1 MTHPKKLRYRIASML
16 LALLL
21 CISMAG
27 VFAVPA
33 KADWLSGDW
42 EKVKIDTYNVYA
54 YVLDTKLTG
63 VTSFYLE
70 MDVTMKAGAR
80 CENWDV
86 WIRSSRG
93 GSFEKIGYIYLEG
106 GTGEASKTIRLSSV
120 KNIDAIAVTPDASG
134 SYSWTMSMGINNP
147 TYASSSSSSSDSK
160 SWATTS
166 SQTLSG
172 DWESVKIDDYNVH
185 ALVLDSKLTGVTSFQ
200 LDMEVTMKAGARC
213 ENWDVWARSSRSGSF
228 KKIGYIYLDG
238 GTGEASKTIRLSSPM
253 TIDAVAV
260 TPDASGSFSW
270 TMGMTLSNPGY
281 DTDSGSSSSS
291 GGYLDGSWQKDT
303 VYGDGK
309 TYNNTYVFVLD
320 EPVSCQ
326 HFDLYV
332 NIDMNANTSCKNWHV
347 YVRSNGN
354 YYHVEEL
361 YLPNGTG
368 SAGETI
374 HMPKVRKVDAVAVLP
389 VADGSF
395 SWTISIGICNPE

>member
-54 YVLDTKLTG
+54 YVLDTKLSG

-93 GSFEKIGYIYLEG
+93 GSFEKIGYIYVDG
-106 GTGEASKTIRLSSV
+106 GTGEASKTIRLSSA

-134 SYSWTMSMGINNP
+134 SFSWTMSMGINNP
-147 TYASSSSSSSDSK
+147 TYASSSSGASGSK
-160 SWATTS
+160 SWASAS
-166 SQTLSG
+166 SLTLPG

-213 ENWDVWARSSRSGSF
+213 ENWDVWARSSRGGSF
-228 KKIGYIYLDG
+228 KKIGYIYVEG

-253 TIDAVAV
+253 NIDAVAL

-270 TMGMTLSNPGY
+270 TMYMTLSNPGY
-281 DTDSGSSSSS
+281 DTGSSSS
-291 GGYLDGSWQKDT
+291 GGYLDGDWEQVSIYDN
-303 VYGDGK
+303 GR
-309 TYNNTYVFVLD
+309 TYNVYAFALANVMR
-320 EPVSCQ
+320 CQ

-332 NIDMNANTSCKNWHV
+332 NIDMKANTSCKNWHV
-347 YVRSNGN
+347 WVRSNGN
-354 YYHVEEL
+354 FYQVEEL
-361 YLPNGTG
+361 YLPSG
-368 SAGETI
+368 SGAAGETI
-374 HMPKVRKVDAVAVLP
+374 HMPKVRNVDAIAVVP

-395 SWTISIGICNPE
+395 SWSISIGVCNPE

>member
-1 MTHPKKLRYRIASML
+1 MTHPKKMRYRIASML

-27 VFAVPA
+27 AFAVPA

-86 WIRSSRG
+86 WVRSSRG
-93 GSFEKIGYIYLEG
+93 GSFEKIGYIYLDG
-106 GTGEASKTIRLSSV
+106 GTGEASKTIRLSSA
-120 KNIDAIAVTPDASG
+120 KNIDAIAVTPVASG

-270 TMGMTLSNPGY
+270 TMGMTLSTPGY

-291 GGYLDGSWQKDT
+291 SGYLDGDWEQVSIYDN
-303 VYGDGK
+303 GR
-309 TYNNTYVFVLD
+309 TYNVYAFALADVMR
-320 EPVSCQ
+320 CQ

-332 NIDMNANTSCKNWHV
+332 NIDMKANTSCKNWHV
-347 YVRSNGN
+347 FVRSNGN
-354 YYHVEEL
+354 FYQVDEL
-361 YLPNGTG
+361 YLPAGTG
-368 SAGETI
+368 AAAETI
-374 HMPKVRKVDAVAVLP
+374 HMPKVRNVDAVAVVP
-389 VADGSF
+389 IASGNF
-395 SWTISIGICNPE
+395 SWTISVGVCNPE